1 MGSKVMVNGKPA
13 PLDEKNRF
21 ELAVAPTGKSP
32 LAIFRLVRP
41 SEPDLFVV
49 RSLRRNR

>member
-1 MGSKVMVNGKPA
+1 MVNGRPA

-21 ELAVAPTGKSP
+21 ELTVAPIGRSP

-41 SEPDLFVV
+41 SEPDLFMV